1 MLIWMLLAC
10 FSSDGVGG
18 GCDSVS
24 DAVQREECFFQEATQ
39 LGSQRAE
46 IKHYISLL
54 TDPSS
59 QDLLRLRLAVH
70 DPSRN
75 QWLCEEVK
83 TRSAQ
88 DRCRQVVGRPHLQQ
102 KKKADR

>member
-1 MLIWMLLAC
+1 MIIWILLAC
-10 FSSDGVGG
+10 FSNDGIGG

-24 DAVQREECFFQEATQ
+24 DAIQREECFFQEAVQ

-46 IKHYISLL
+46 IKHYISQM
-54 TDPSS
+54 TEPSS

-70 DPSRN
+70 DPARN
-75 QWLCEEVK
+75 QWLCEDVA
-83 TRSAQ
+83 TRLAQ

-102 KKKADR
+102 KKREDQ